1 MNSRTRIF
9 LTIVVAAALVTP
21 LWAGTV
27 LTYDVVSHTT
37 AVKGAKE
44 VKSPPV
50 PPDANYALSV
60 TLTGDAL
67 EIDEPDTHT
76 RYDFKNARIDR
87 LDKLKHSY
95 GEVSL
100 YTVIGFN
107 VAEFAN
113 RMMLGKVLA
122 AAGKVKD
129 NPMAP
134 ALTENL
140 MSLSDPTSNTV
151 IDSSTR
157 GDETTYNWSGQPLM
171 TISHRTREVP
181 AAVLGQY
188 LRFLRYSTGGHPKIL
203 AAIERGHG
211 IPERLTIVRSNMN
224 VETRTLILRDIGER
238 PDNSFSLDGYTRE
251 TPGSEPFT
259 TLKRL
264 PASAAADLETRA
276 GVLRQER
283 DGAVS
288 EGRTLDAMLANFAAM
303 LSIGDDSEAAAW
315 IAAHHA
321 QISASADAQRLMRSL
336 SPNDAASAKL
346 AVETLEEMKQTA
358 GPHGYVLNIFQA
370 NTLVALHQGE
380 RAIQLFLAALAADPT
395 ITGAWV
401 DLGDLYYNGYNADGA
416 WACWD
421 AARSLRPSHHMLKQV
436 DDRERKLRSDHPEFF

>member
-238 PDNSFSLDGYTRE
+238 PDNSFSLDGRRPQIWRHAPASFGRSATARLARAAPSMPCSP
-251 TPGSEPFT
+251 TSPPCSRLATTARPPHGLPRT
-259 TLKRL
+259 TLR
-264 PASAAADLETRA
+264 SAP
-276 GVLRQER
+276 V
-283 DGAVS
+283 
-288 EGRTLDAMLANFAAM
+288 RTL
-303 LSIGDDSEAAAW
+303 S
-315 IAAHHA
+315 
-321 QISASADAQRLMRSL
+321 
-336 SPNDAASAKL
+336 
-346 AVETLEEMKQTA
+346 V
-358 GPHGYVLNIFQA
+358 
-370 NTLVALHQGE
+370 
-380 RAIQLFLAALAADPT
+380 
-395 ITGAWV
+395 
-401 DLGDLYYNGYNADGA
+401 
-416 WACWD
+416 
-421 AARSLRPSHHMLKQV
+421 
-436 DDRERKLRSDHPEFF
+436 

>member
-1 MNSRTRIF
+1 
-9 LTIVVAAALVTP
+9 
-21 LWAGTV
+21 
-27 LTYDVVSHTT
+27 
-37 AVKGAKE
+37 
-44 VKSPPV
+44 
-50 PPDANYALSV
+50 
-60 TLTGDAL
+60 
-67 EIDEPDTHT
+67 
-76 RYDFKNARIDR
+76 
-87 LDKLKHSY
+87 
-95 GEVSL
+95 
-100 YTVIGFN
+100 
-107 VAEFAN
+107 
-113 RMMLGKVLA
+113 
-122 AAGKVKD
+122 
-129 NPMAP
+129 
-134 ALTENL
+134 
-140 MSLSDPTSNTV
+140 
-151 IDSSTR
+151 
-157 GDETTYNWSGQPLM
+157 
-171 TISHRTREVP
+171 
-181 AAVLGQY
+181 
-188 LRFLRYSTGGHPKIL
+188 
-203 AAIERGHG
+203 
-211 IPERLTIVRSNMN
+211 MN

-238 PDNSFSLDGYTRE
+238 PDDSFSLDGYTRE

-380 RAIQLFLAALAADPT
+380 RAIQLFRAALAAEPT

-401 DLGDLYYNGYNADGA
+401 DSETSIATATTRTALGPVGMQPNLSAPRTTCLNRSMIGN
-416 WACWD
+416 
-421 AARSLRPSHHMLKQV
+421 ARSAATIRNSSRPPV
-436 DDRERKLRSDHPEFF
+436 PRRSI